1 VDSPARQLSGLKK
14 VKYLLAARCTT
25 ARPRSR
31 KPAPCAVNSNV
42 SKSTVAYLRFDHA
55 TVIEFDNVE
64 GADLDVFDHA
74 LRGQI
79 PAMRVVYKWKRRPI
93 SKGAS
98 VTLRSTLD

>member
-1 VDSPARQLSGLKK
+1 MVRGGDNLDDDLRCI
-14 VKYLLAARCTT
+14 YLQRRGPEANVNF
-25 ARPRSR
+25 SSDY
-31 KPAPCAVNSNV
+31 AVNDRR
-42 SKSTVAYLRFDHA
+42 YLRFDHA

-74 LRGQI
+74 FRGQI
-79 PAMRVVYKWKRRPI
+79 PAMRGVYKWKRRPI